1 MKNLFADGL
10 AQDVRVSVRTLLR
23 APVLTLTILLTVGLG
38 IGATTVI
45 FGAVDAALLR
55 PLPYPN
61 PSELVRIYT
70 DARPYRFRFSV
81 ADYLALEAE
90 QTHFSHVAAYTD
102 RAMAFS
108 DGAVAE
114 RLRGRLVTSGYF
126 DLVGIRPALGRGF
139 EAADARPGAAPSV
152 ILSHGFWR
160 ERLGARDSVIG
171 TAIRLDGA
179 DHTVVGVLPDT
190 VGPLEYR
197 QDFFVAARLEPPPR
211 KGPFFLIVLGRLPSG
226 TSPSSAGSE
235 LHAINRRMFPIWQS
249 SYQDERATWGM
260 MDLKRYLIGDSA
272 PMALIALAAV
282 ALVWLI
288 ASANASS
295 LMVARV
301 ASRQRELAVRAAL
314 GASRRRLLRH
324 LLVESAVL
332 ALGSAAIGL
341 AVATVGVG
349 AAQVVAAGYIPRTE
363 EIALEGRVLW
373 VLAALSIASLL
384 LFGLIP
390 AARRAGQRDD
400 TLRDSGRTATAS
412 AAARRARQVLAASQ
426 FAIATPLL
434 IAAALLIVT
443 LNELRRV
450 DIGFDTRN
458 VITGSLQ
465 LPAAQYPDDART
477 ETFWRELHRRLA
489 AHPAVTGA
497 AFAEG
502 RPPADVGDFNNFDLE
517 QFPTA
522 PGQSQP
528 VTPWLGVTPEYF
540 GVLGVSLVEGRLFDE
555 RDGRNPDLD
564 VVIVDRAWARRFFP
578 TESAVG
584 KRLRGGGCT
593 QCPWTT
599 VVGVVTDVKYAG
611 LDQPAEGSVYR
622 PLTGSRFRN
631 FILRTRTDPHAVIPT
646 VRQMIRELDPSLPL
660 TSVATADELIEDSI
674 ERPRVLSLL
683 VGGFAAIALV
693 LSTIGI
699 YGVMAYYV
707 QQHAKEIGIRL
718 ALGGSPRDVLRLIV
732 ERGMAVI
739 AGGVAVGL
747 AAAFALTRWMSSL
760 LFGISTGDVFTFT
773 TVSVFLLIAGAAAC
787 LLPARRAMRLEPAAV
802 LRSE

>member
-1 MKNLFADGL
+1 MKNFFADGL
-10 AQDVRVSVRTLLR
+10 AQDIRVSTRALLR

-61 PSELVRIYT
+61 PGELVRIYT
-70 DARPYRFRFSV
+70 DSPPYRFRFSV

-90 QTHFSHVAAYTD
+90 QTQFSHVAAYTD

-114 RLRGRLVTSGYF
+114 RLRGRLVSPGYF
-126 DLVGIRPALGRGF
+126 DLVGIRPALGRSF
-139 EAADARPGAAPSV
+139 EPGDAKPGAAPSV
-152 ILSHGFWR
+152 MLSHAFWMQR
-160 ERLGARDSVIG
+160 FGGRASVIG

-179 DHTVVGVLPDT
+179 GHTVVGVLPET

-197 QDFFVAARLEPPPR
+197 QDFFIAAQFEPPPR
-211 KGPFFLIVLGRLPSG
+211 KGPFLFIVLGRLPAQS
-226 TSPSSAGSE
+226 SPSAAASE
-235 LHAINRRMFPIWQS
+235 LRAINRRMFPIWKS

-272 PMALIALAAV
+272 PVALIALAAV
-282 ALVWLI
+282 VLVWLI
-288 ASANASS
+288 ACANASS

-324 LLVESAVL
+324 LLVESAIL
-332 ALGSAAIGL
+332 ALGSAALGL
-341 AVATVGVG
+341 AVATLGVG
-349 AAQVVAAGYIPRTE
+349 AAQAVAAGYIPRTQ

-373 VLAALSIASLL
+373 MLAALTVASLL
-384 LFGLIP
+384 LFGLVP
-390 AARRAGQRDD
+390 AARRALRPDD
-400 TLRDSGRTATAS
+400 TLREGGRTATAS
-412 AAARRARQVLAASQ
+412 TAARRVRQLLAASQ

-465 LPAAQYPDDART
+465 LPAAQYPDAARL

-489 AHPAVTGA
+489 AQPGVTGA
-497 AFAEG
+497 AFADG

-517 QFPTA
+517 QFPTP

-528 VTPWLGVTPEYF
+528 VTPWLGVSPEYF

-555 RDGRNPDLD
+555 RDAQRADD
-564 VVIVDRAWARRFFP
+564 VVIVDRAWAQRFFP
-578 TESAVG
+578 NESAVG

-599 VVGVVTDVKYAG
+599 VVGVVTNVKYAG

-622 PLTGSRFRN
+622 PLAGSRFSN
-631 FILRTRTDPHAVIPT
+631 FILRTHTDPHAVVPA
-646 VRQMIRELDPSLPL
+646 VRQVIRELDPSLPL
-660 TSVATADELIEDSI
+660 TSVATADELIEASI

-683 VGGFAAIALV
+683 VAGFAAIALV
-693 LSTIGI
+693 LSAIGI

-707 QQHAKEIGIRL
+707 QQHVKEIGIRL
-718 ALGGSPRDVLRLIV
+718 ALGGSPGDVLRLV
-732 ERGMAVI
+732 VQRGMTVI
-739 AGGVAVGL
+739 VGGIVTGL

-760 LFGISTGDVFTFT
+760 LFGVSAGDGFTFA
-773 TVSVFLLIAGAAAC
+773 TVTLFLLVAGAAAC